1 MVYQMS
7 THTSQCPPAEVTS
20 EATNYMVYMHQMVS
34 GSNCD
39 WHFILN
45 IDQTPVYFVMS
56 TKHML
61 ELFDKKT
68 IHICMTAD
76 DTKRV
81 MVAMT
86 ITADGTLLPA
96 MVVVKGLAKR
106 QVPNNQPLPLPSSWT
121 AVAVT

>member
-1 MVYQMS
+1 
-7 THTSQCPPAEVTS
+7 
-20 EATNYMVYMHQMVS
+20 
-34 GSNCD
+34 
-39 WHFILN
+39 
-45 IDQTPVYFVMS
+45 
-56 TKHML
+56 
-61 ELFDKKT
+61 
-68 IHICMTAD
+68 MTAD